1 MLQEFL
7 RLAVYVPVDE
17 ASIGPG
23 TTVASAAAVQE
34 ILRVLRAFDF
44 AGSVGTYRAVA
55 QISGGAD
62 TFTPTADSAPVH
74 GTADIASTVPSARV
88 VTYVPAATPGEDV
101 DQLIGALV
109 SAHPW
114 EHPLVEVDRV
124 SLWMPGKPP
133 AP

>member
-7 RLAVYVPVDE
+7 RLAVYVPVGE
-17 ASIGPG
+17 ASDGL
-23 TTVASAAAVQE
+23 TVASDPVVQE
-34 ILRVLRAFDF
+34 IMRVIREFDF

-55 QISGGAD
+55 QISGCAD

-74 GTADIASTVPSARV
+74 GAADIASTVPSARV
-88 VTYVPAATPGEDV
+88 VTYVPTGTPGADI

-114 EHPLVEVDRV
+114 EHPLVEMDRV
-124 SLWMPGKPP
+124 SLWMP
-133 AP
+133 

>member
-1 MLQEFL
+1 MLREFL

-17 ASIGPG
+17 ATGGPG
-23 TTVASAAAVQE
+23 VAVASAAAVQE
-34 ILRVLRAFDF
+34 IMRVVREFDF

-88 VTYVPAATPGEDV
+88 VTYVPAATPGGDI

-114 EHPLVEVDRV
+114 EHPLIEVDRV
-124 SLWMPGKPP
+124 SLWIPG
-133 AP
+133 

>member
-88 VTYVPAATPGEDV
+88 VTYVPAETPGEDV
-101 DQLIGALV
+101 DQLVGVLV

-114 EHPLVEVDRV
+114 EHPIVEVDRV
-124 SLWMPGKPP
+124 SLWMPS
-133 AP
+133 

>member
-1 MLQEFL
+1 MLREFL
-7 RLAVYVPVDE
+7 RLAVYLPVDE
-17 ASIGPG
+17 ASQGSG
-23 TTVASAAAVQE
+23 LTVASDPAVQE
-34 ILRVLRAFDF
+34 IMRVIRTFDF

-88 VTYVPAATPGEDV
+88 VTYVPAATPGGDI

-114 EHPLVEVDRV
+114 EHPLIEVDRV
-124 SLWMPGKPP
+124 SLWIPG
-133 AP
+133 

>member
-7 RLAVYVPVDE
+7 RLAIYVPIDE
-17 ASIGPG
+17 ASEGPG
-23 TTVASAAAVQE
+23 LTVASAAAVQE
-34 ILRVLRAFDF
+34 TMRVLREFDF

-62 TFTPTADSAPVH
+62 TFTPTADSAPAH
-74 GTADIASTVPSARV
+74 GVADIAAIVPSARV
-88 VTYVPAATPGEDV
+88 VTYIPARTPGGDV
-101 DQLIGALV
+101 DRMIDALV

-124 SLWMPGKPP
+124 SLWMP
-133 AP
+133 